1 MQSFHEKKER
11 KYIYLITVRLRIHYI
26 DIRIFLFI
34 QCALKFENIQTE
46 TVIHNLDVSS
56 FALQTVR
63 QSTTQSK
70 LEINEKVS
78 PQFESLPQMKE

>member
-1 MQSFHEKKER
+1 MYTFITCR
-11 KYIYLITVRLRIHYI
+11 YIQYPLKLKTSKQVLYI
-26 DIRIFLFI
+26 AI
-34 QCALKFENIQTE
+34 
-46 TVIHNLDVSS
+46 DVSS
-56 FALQTVR
+56 FAVQTVR